1 VEFDQP
7 MSVYHLVVMKSK
19 KKAKTRSKSKPHTRS
34 KSHKKT
40 KTRARTG
47 TITKTAHSSVV
58 ESIPSPNVTLN
69 PSLKTCQEVEVG
81 DIGGFGSPDELEEH
95 EKRCS
100 EPASEFCTN
109 CGKNLCRN
117 HYDLIHRDHDSSS
130 HATSPG
136 LAQQ

>member
-1 VEFDQP
+1 
-7 MSVYHLVVMKSK
+7 MKSK
-19 KKAKTRSKSKPHTRS
+19 KKGKTRSKSRPRTKS
-34 KSHKKT
+34 KSHVKSKT
-40 KTRARTG
+40 HARTG
-47 TITKTAHSSVV
+47 TRTTRSAIV
-58 ESIPSPNVTLN
+58 EATPSLEVALN
-69 PSLKTCQEVEVG
+69 PALKTCQEVEVG

-117 HYDLIHRDHDSSS
+117 HYDLIHRDHDNSGHSTSSS
-130 HATSPG
+130 